1 MDLVSE
7 SQVKLENEYS
17 VFCAMGSHSSFWEK
31 AVLLLIFP
39 KFHLSI
45 LNPPNFLDFE
55 PLSTVVSSSL
65 TVNSKKKET
74 VGSSCRNWGPGK
86 TRTEVKFPKDRR
98 GPRVPL
104 YRGFS

>member
-17 VFCAMGSHSSFWEK
+17 VFCAMGSHSSFWKK
-31 AVLLLIFP
+31 AVLLIFP

-45 LNPPNFLDFE
+45 LNPPNFLDFG
-55 PLSTVVSSSL
+55 PLSTAVSSSL

-74 VGSSCRNWGPGK
+74 VGK
-86 TRTEVKFPKDRR
+86 
-98 GPRVPL
+98 
-104 YRGFS
+104 